1 MCIIPIVPRSRAIR
15 PAYVYGNA
23 IYMRISVIIATDQRG
38 VKPMSESIE
47 QVKRIVVSPEGMEKL
62 KEQLHYLENVR
73 RPQVA
78 EQISIARGYGDLS
91 ENAEYDAAKNEQSKL
106 EAEIQELTMTIATAI
121 VMDDQDITT
130 DSVSI
135 GTTVTVRCV
144 DTSDPDL
151 YENGEQ
157 LTYTIVGAREN
168 DPAKQLI
175 SNDSAIGAALL
186 GKVVGDTVK
195 VILPEDQY
203 VTFTL
208 NSIEARK

>member
-1 MCIIPIVPRSRAIR
+1 
-15 PAYVYGNA
+15 
-23 IYMRISVIIATDQRG
+23 
-38 VKPMSESIE
+38 MSEAIE

-121 VMDDQDITT
+121 VMDEDNITT
-130 DSVSI
+130 DSVNI
-135 GTTVTVRCV
+135 GTTVTVSCV

-151 YENGEQ
+151 YEVGEE
-157 LTYTIVGAREN
+157 LSYTIVGARES
-168 DPAKQLI
+168 DPVKGLI

-186 GKVVGDTVK
+186 GKKTGDTVK
-195 VILPEDQY
+195 VVLPEDQF
-203 VTFTL
+203 VTFKL
-208 NSIEARK
+208 GNIEARK

>member
-1 MCIIPIVPRSRAIR
+1 
-15 PAYVYGNA
+15 
-23 IYMRISVIIATDQRG
+23 
-38 VKPMSESIE
+38 MSESIE

-62 KEQLHYLENVR
+62 KEQLHFLENVR

-121 VMDDQDITT
+121 VMDEQDVTT

-135 GTTVTVRCV
+135 GTTVTVICV
-144 DTSDPDL
+144 DCSDPDL
-151 YENGEQ
+151 YEKGEEIS
-157 LTYTIVGAREN
+157 YTIVGARES
-168 DPAKQLI
+168 DPVKHLI
-175 SNDSAIGAALL
+175 SNDSAIGSALL

-195 VILPEDQY
+195 VLLPDDQF
-203 VTFTL
+203 VSFKL
-208 NSIEARK
+208 NNIEARK

>member
-1 MCIIPIVPRSRAIR
+1 
-15 PAYVYGNA
+15 
-23 IYMRISVIIATDQRG
+23 
-38 VKPMSESIE
+38 MSESIE
-47 QVKRIVVSPEGMEKL
+47 QAKRIVVSPEGMEKL

-78 EQISIARGYGDLS
+78 EQIAVARGYGDLS

-135 GTTVTVRCV
+135 GNTVTVRCT
-144 DTSDPDL
+144 DSSDPDL
-151 YENGEQ
+151 YEVGEE
-157 LTYTIVGAREN
+157 LTYTIVGARES

-186 GKVVGDTVK
+186 GKAIGDTVK
-195 VILPEDQY
+195 VILPEDQF